1 MRVSTFPALIAFACL
16 AHGCSTTV
24 ADERSADN
32 PQSPA
37 AAPGAD
43 APPATSAATRPN
55 KGAILYLRCR
65 SCHTL
70 ERDGVHLV
78 GPNLN
83 GFMGA
88 AAGSKEG
95 YAFSDALAESGI
107 VWSEETLDRWLE
119 NPGTL
124 VPGNRMVFAGLPDE
138 ADRLALIAYLTEQT
152 R

>member
-1 MRVSTFPALIAFACL
+1 MRVSTFPALIAIACL
-16 AHGCSTTV
+16 AHGCGTTA
-24 ADERSADN
+24 ADEHSAGE
-32 PQSPA
+32 PQTST
-37 AAPGAD
+37 AAP
-43 APPATSAATRPN
+43 RPD

-70 ERDGVHLV
+70 ERDGVHLI

-88 AAGSKEG
+88 AAASKDG
-95 YAFSDALAESGI
+95 YAFSEALAESGI

-119 NPGTL
+119 NPSAL
-124 VPGNRMVFAGLPDE
+124 VPGNRMVFAGLPNE
-138 ADRLALIAYLTEQT
+138 ADRLALIAYLAEQT